1 MDSFTI
7 TVTGITRREYL
18 QACRENAKRLYL
30 ILAAAMVVICGV
42 IMLATGNVSAAA
54 FVGPVLVFLMA
65 VAAYELMTRL
75 NYKGQLEQVDP
86 VEYHFDGLRWRVK
99 NGQQE
104 VSVDWR
110 GTVKLH
116 RTKDCLFLYND
127 SASGNLIPL
136 RQLTPEQ
143 EQWIFQW
150 YQNTRKLARQYER
163 EQMRQERDK
172 FRRNHQNLRLG
183 GTGPAWGPLKNRR
196 RR

>member
-1 MDSFTI
+1 MNSFTI
-7 TVTGITRREYL
+7 TVTGISRREYL

-30 ILAAAMVVICGV
+30 ILAVAMVIICGV

-54 FVGPVLVFLMA
+54 FIGPVLVFLIA
-65 VAAYELMTRL
+65 VVVYELLTRL
-75 NYKGQLEQVDP
+75 NYKGQLEQVEP
-86 VEYHFDGLRWRVK
+86 VEYHFDGLRWQVK

-143 EQWIFQW
+143 EQLIFQW
-150 YQNTRKLARQYER
+150 YQSTRKLARQYER
-163 EQMRQERDK
+163 EQMRRERAQ
-172 FRRNHQNLRLG
+172 FRQNHQNLRPG
-183 GTGPAWGPLKNRR
+183 RSGPAWGPLKKRR
-196 RR
+196 KS